1 MEETVTRRGW
11 RVLRPVLHI
20 GKKLGRDTHLE
31 MKKVLGEEEHIGQ
44 NVDKYTP
51 FEKSGDHMCLV
62 AHQVRR

>member
-1 MEETVTRRGW
+1 MRKE
-11 RVLRPVLHI
+11 LHI